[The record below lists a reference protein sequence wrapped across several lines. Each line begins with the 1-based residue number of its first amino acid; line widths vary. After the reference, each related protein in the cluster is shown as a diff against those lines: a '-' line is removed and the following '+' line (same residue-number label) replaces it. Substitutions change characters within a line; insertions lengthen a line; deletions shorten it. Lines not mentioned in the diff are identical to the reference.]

1 MKTYTDTEV
10 DSLIRLLADDDE
22 AMLTLVGERLFEI
35 GDVVVPTLWDARL
48 RVSSAIRPR
57 IDSILSRLSVDAGK
71 ELAIQDWQFLAAQP
85 DELDLE
91 KGVATIARSNFP
103 DLDWDTYRLLLD
115 NLADELAIRLTGVSE
130 ALDVVELFSQYL
142 FQEQQF
148 TGSDIAYYESDD
160 YYINRVLDR
169 KRGIPISLSVICLLI
184 GQRLSLPM
192 CGIGLPGHFIVKYQA
207 GETEV
212 LFDPYHEGMVVTREE
227 CEEMIIRNQYRY
239 SDDFFEPY
247 SNRMILARML
257 GNLRNFYLQRHD
269 RERLSTVTHYFKLV
283 TGE

>member
-1 MKTYTDTEV
+1 
-10 DSLIRLLADDDE
+10 
-22 AMLTLVGERLFEI
+22 
-35 GDVVVPTLWDARL
+35 
-48 RVSSAIRPR
+48 
-57 IDSILSRLSVDAGK
+57 
-71 ELAIQDWQFLAAQP
+71 
-85 DELDLE
+85 
-91 KGVATIARSNFP
+91 
-103 DLDWDTYRLLLD
+103 
-115 NLADELAIRLTGVSE
+115 
-130 ALDVVELFSQYL
+130 
-142 FQEQQF
+142 
-148 TGSDIAYYESDD
+148 
-160 YYINRVLDR
+160 
-169 KRGIPISLSVICLLI
+169 
-184 GQRLSLPM
+184 M